1 MDKSI
6 SRRITFENLKAFCKE
21 VYMKVEV
28 PDEEAEIIAD
38 FLAKSDLRGF
48 ETHGVMR
55 LPIYIQRLQK
65 GYVRAKCEL
74 TILKEKGPI
83 AFWEAHGSIGHVVAY
98 KAMKIA
104 IQKAE
109 EHGIGWVSVKDSGHF
124 GVAGLFSMMA
134 LKKDFIGCVAS
145 NSAPTMAP
153 YGGRERIMG
162 NNPLSYA
169 FPTEK
174 FPPVVIDL
182 SCSVV
187 PAGKLILSHK
197 KREKIPLGWAFD
209 KEGNPTQDP
218 YEGFEGGGSLAPMG
232 GHKGYALAMAV
243 EILTAVLTGG
253 KWSQNIKN
261 LYEEDKTGIQ
271 GTCHTFMAL
280 DPEIFV
286 GRIELKKNM
295 DSYIRSIK
303 DSAKAK
309 YSEEILI
316 PGERGYRTESMYSK
330 EGIPLSSTLVSELV
344 TLANSFK
351 LPISFMD

>member
-1 MDKSI
+1 MDKNI
-6 SRRITFENLKAFCKE
+6 SRRIRFENLKAFCKE
-21 VYMKVEV
+21 AFMKVEV
-28 PDEEAEIIAD
+28 PDEEAEIVAD

-74 TILKEKGPI
+74 TILKEKGPL

-98 KAMKIA
+98 RAMGTA
-104 IQKAE
+104 IKKAE

-124 GVAGLFSMMA
+124 GVAGLFPMMA
-134 LKKDFIGCVAS
+134 LEKDFIGCVFS
-145 NSAPTMAP
+145 NAAPTMAP

-162 NNPLSYA
+162 NNPLSCV

-174 FPPVVIDL
+174 FTPVVIDL
-182 SCSVV
+182 SCSIVS
-187 PAGKLILSHK
+187 AGRLILSRK
-197 KREKIPLGWAFD
+197 KGEKIPIGWAFD
-209 KEGNPTQDP
+209 KEGQPTEDP

-253 KWSQNIKN
+253 KWSRNIKN
-261 LYEEDKTGIQ
+261 LYEEDRTRIQ

-286 GRIELKKNM
+286 GRVEFKRNM
-295 DSYIRSIK
+295 DSYIKSIK

-309 YSEEILI
+309 YSTEILI
-316 PGERGYRTESMYSK
+316 PGERGYRTEFMYSK
-330 EGIPLSSTLVSELV
+330 EGIPLSSTLVSELM

-351 LPISFMD
+351 LSISFMD